1 LIFGT
6 TADGAQDGTERMRIG
21 SDGLVT
27 LPDAGGLVVG
37 HTAQLAAGEATA
49 ETQIVGTVTNGDG
62 ALLIYVANTTN
73 THTPSIR
80 FVKNANATIGTNSTA
95 VADDEEIVVIRGYG
109 TDGTDADTLIGELRL
124 EVDDGSPGTGAIGG
138 AWVALTA
145 ATDGTR
151 TEAVRI
157 DSSQNTTFS
166 GIVKTDDG
174 TDATS
179 GTDGSLQTDGG
190 LSVVKDAYFGA
201 VSIFSDGTDALYADR
216 YNLSFNRDPSSG
228 AIANSSAHSYV
239 FHHSARSATPA
250 SDRLHLNIYDEGGS
264 VVTNDGLVIDG
275 NGTVFIGDTANA
287 QMTQGLTINQGA
299 ADDQAIS
306 LKSSDVAHGLTSAGY
321 AVQETDTYLS
331 MRKQDLNNG
340 GVQISSFMQNVA
352 AANTL
357 VFDSHGGQATTT
369 KATNSTGL
377 VNFRVLQH
385 NGSNAL
391 ANVTANGNVFTVQAQ
406 TGGALVTRILVDE
419 DGDLYSVT
427 SAQTFDDYDDVALI
441 EAYDHVR
448 SGDAKFQIKAEF
460 GKFAKI
466 NEAALIEA
474 GVLGAPIAEGG
485 MTNQTQLIR
494 VLTGAARQQAERI
507 RQLETTVAGLLPAG
521 D

>member
-1 LIFGT
+1 
-6 TADGAQDGTERMRIG
+6 
-21 SDGLVT
+21 
-27 LPDAGGLVVG
+27 
-37 HTAQLAAGEATA
+37 
-49 ETQIVGTVTNGDG
+49 
-62 ALLIYVANTTN
+62 
-73 THTPSIR
+73 
-80 FVKNANATIGTNSTA
+80 
-95 VADDEEIVVIRGYG
+95 
-109 TDGTDADTLIGELRL
+109 
-124 EVDDGSPGTGAIGG
+124 
-138 AWVALTA
+138 
-145 ATDGTR
+145 
-151 TEAVRI
+151 
-157 DSSQNTTFS
+157 
-166 GIVKTDDG
+166 
-174 TDATS
+174 
-179 GTDGSLQTDGG
+179 
-190 LSVVKDAYFGA
+190 
-201 VSIFSDGTDALYADR
+201 
-216 YNLSFNRDPSSG
+216 
-228 AIANSSAHSYV
+228 
-239 FHHSARSATPA
+239 
-250 SDRLHLNIYDEGGS
+250 
-264 VVTNDGLVIDG
+264 
-275 NGTVFIGDTANA
+275 
-287 QMTQGLTINQGA
+287 MTQGLTINQGA